1 MSGIQN
7 PVDIKDIGKFK
18 HQNNISFNVYGYQD
32 KKIFSLCITMVTV
45 SRDHMNLLYNTVG
58 ETTHYVLVKDLS
70 KLVWRQYN
78 NDKDKIYF
86 CQYCF
91 HGCTSVEVFKT
102 IWKNATYT
110 GNKES
115 SSQKLTTRRVVT
127 KSNLQKQNTN
137 YVYLFSST
145 WI

>member
-7 PVDIKDIGKFK
+7 PVDIKDIGKFE
-18 HQNNISFNVYGYQD
+18 HQNNNSFNVYGYQV
-32 KKIFSLCITMVTV
+32 KKIFSLYITMLTV

-70 KLVWRQYN
+70 RLVSRQYN
-78 NDKDKIYF
+78 NNKDKKYF
-86 CQYCF
+86 CQCCF
-91 HGCTSVEVFKT
+91 HGCASAEVFKT

-110 GNKES
+110 GYKES